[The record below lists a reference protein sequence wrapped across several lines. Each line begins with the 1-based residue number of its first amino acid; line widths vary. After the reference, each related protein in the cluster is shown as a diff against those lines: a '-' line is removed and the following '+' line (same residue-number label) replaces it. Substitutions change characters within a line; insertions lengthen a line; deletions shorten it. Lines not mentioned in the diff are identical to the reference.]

1 MEQEKYSYNEDA
13 FELLDDEQS
22 LLLLNDDGSKEYFC
36 DITDNSTFITKIVD
50 ELNIHHIESCHLNSV
65 LEDFKFTVSSE
76 KNT

>member
-1 MEQEKYSYNEDA
+1 MVESKDFSEESYGV
-13 FELLDDEQS
+13 
-22 LLLLNDDGSKEYFC
+22 LLLNDDGSKEYFC
-36 DITDNSTFITKIVD
+36 DITDNCAFITKIVD